1 MKKTIKLVALL
12 LFIMIVGGFA
22 GFVTQAIV
30 VPWLASVPKLKNNVL
45 LRKAND
51 RTTVINKTEQITVK
65 EDFSVT
71 KTAERVLP
79 AMVSIVAVEER
90 KSESS
95 LGSSEVRSAQDE
107 KGLTIESSKQ
117 IEESVKTGVVIS
129 SDGLIVSVKDNTARV
144 EKDIKFKYK
153 VLMPNGREAEAELVA
168 IDSYSGL
175 AFYKALGVNN
185 LSVAPFGED
194 GDLIA
199 GEKLVLIGNSGGE
212 YRNNFSVGIISLLDR
227 TFSLLNSELS
237 SSEKM
242 EGAVIVEAKINR
254 QNIGGPAVDFAGFMA
269 GIAAETEKNGEKVG
283 FVIPISV
290 VKGAMERYLAEGKI
304 ERPSLGVYY
313 LSINREIALLNNL
326 PLEKG
331 ALIYSFSG
339 QQGLAVVKGS
349 AAEKAGLKLGDII
362 LAVND
367 EEIDLDNPLSKLI
380 AEKKKGDKV
389 ELKVWREGDE
399 INLTAQLL

>member
-1 MKKTIKLVALL
+1 MKKIIKLVALI
-12 LFIMIVGGFA
+12 LFIVLVGGIA
-22 GFVTQAIV
+22 GVMAQGLL
-30 VPWLASVPKLKNNVL
+30 VPWLASIPKFKNNVL

-79 AMVSIVAVEER
+79 SMVSIVAMEGGKKDGLKVNQGGE
-90 KSESS
+90 
-95 LGSSEVRSAQDE
+95 
-107 KGLTIESSKQ
+107 GLTIESSKQ
-117 IEESVKTGVVIS
+117 IEESVKTGVIIS
-129 SDGLIVSVKDNTARV
+129 SDGLIASVTDSTVSQKDAAN
-144 EKDIKFKYK
+144 FKYK
-153 VLMPNGREAEAELVA
+153 ILMSNGREAEAQLVA
-168 IDSYSGL
+168 VDTYSGL
-175 AFYKALGVNN
+175 AFYKALNVDN
-185 LSVAPFGED
+185 LSVAPFGEA

-212 YRNNFSVGIISLLDR
+212 YQNNFSVGIISSLDR

-242 EGAVIVEAKINR
+242 EGAVIVEAKISR

-269 GIAAETEKNGEKVG
+269 GIVAETEKNGEKVG

-290 VKGAMERYLAEGKI
+290 VKSAMERYLANGKI
-304 ERPSLGVYY
+304 ERPNFGVYY

-362 LAVND
+362 LAVD
-367 EEIDLDNPLSKLI
+367 GEEINLDNSLSKLI
-380 AEKKKGDKV
+380 AMKKKGDEI
-389 ELKVWREGDE
+389 ELKVWRDGKETE
-399 INLTAQLL
+399 LTAQLL